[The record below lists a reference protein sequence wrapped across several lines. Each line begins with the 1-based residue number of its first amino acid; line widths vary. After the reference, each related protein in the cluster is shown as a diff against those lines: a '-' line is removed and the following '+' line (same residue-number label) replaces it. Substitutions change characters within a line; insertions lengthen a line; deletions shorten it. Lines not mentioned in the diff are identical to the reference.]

1 MAHFMNA
8 ARLCDHDVDD
18 IIGDVDL
25 LCDGVE
31 SSLSDLPVNVGEFS
45 DLNAWLNFSEDDS
58 VIADVH
64 NENDEYRNRR
74 NVSHNTMPANA
85 GLLFENRVSPV
96 RDSLRR
102 NMSKNA
108 VLARENREKKKR
120 YICGLEKTVRDLSVE
135 NKKLVQGCTAMHCT
149 IASLRREVNYLRG
162 VIENQS
168 ELARLLKHIPTVDH
182 TCRLSVNSSQSFDGE
197 SEIGNAPSFL
207 NEQPLSASS
216 LNSSELLHT
225 ELMPTAEYE
234 SLLNEHDY
242 ARSERQNK
250 RNMSSHRQFGVCLH
264 VANQSTS
271 LQLCA
276 SCNENAQ

>member
-1 MAHFMNA
+1 MANFVNA
-8 ARLCDHDVDD
+8 ARLYDSDVDD
-18 IIGDVDL
+18 VVGDVDL
-25 LCDGVE
+25 FCDLAD
-31 SSLSDLPVNVGEFS
+31 SPLSDLPANAGEFS
-45 DLNAWLNFSEDDS
+45 DLNAWLNVSEDDS
-58 VIADVH
+58 VIADAY
-64 NENDEYRNRR
+64 NEIDEYRKRF
-74 NVSHNTMPANA
+74 NVSDDTIPVNA
-85 GLLFENRVSPV
+85 GLSFEHPVVPV

-120 YICGLEKTVRDLSVE
+120 YISGLEKSVHDLSVK
-135 NKKLVQGCTAMHCT
+135 NKKLVQGCAAMHNT

-168 ELARLLKHIPTVDH
+168 QLARLLKHIPTADH
-182 TCRLSVNSSQSFDGE
+182 TCQLPENSSLFVDE
-197 SEIGNAPSFL
+197 SEIGNATSL

-225 ELMPTAEYE
+225 ELMPTADCE
-234 SLLNEHDY
+234 SLLIEHDY
-242 ARSERQNK
+242 ARSERRNK
-250 RNMSSHRQFGVCLH
+250 WNNSSHRQFGVCLH